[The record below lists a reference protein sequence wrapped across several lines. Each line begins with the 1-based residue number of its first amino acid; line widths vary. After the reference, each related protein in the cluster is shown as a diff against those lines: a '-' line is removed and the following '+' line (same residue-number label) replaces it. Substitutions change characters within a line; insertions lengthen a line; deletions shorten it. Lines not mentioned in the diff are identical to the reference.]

1 MSKVSFDEIARSSS
15 GKQLSV
21 KELENFRKKQ
31 NKNVI
36 VLNPSL
42 GPTQVPW
49 SGSTAEEYTW
59 PSQDPANTQSRNEK
73 RDAQNEASYET
84 DLRGKW
90 NITEVK
96 DDGSEATLCNTIT
109 KVCIVVGLAA
119 GALAKL
125 SGAMGG
131 KTRHKKR
138 RQRKTRRHRKK

>member
-1 MSKVSFDEIARSSS
+1 MSVNFDEIARTYS
-15 GKQLSV
+15 GKKLSV

-31 NKNVI
+31 NKTNI
-36 VLNPSL
+36 VLNPLL

-49 SGSTAEEYTW
+49 SGSTEEEYIW
-59 PSQDPANTQSRNEK
+59 PSQDPANTQSRDEK
-73 RDAQNEASYET
+73 RNAQYEASDET

-90 NITEVK
+90 NITKVK

-119 GALAKL
+119 GVLAKL